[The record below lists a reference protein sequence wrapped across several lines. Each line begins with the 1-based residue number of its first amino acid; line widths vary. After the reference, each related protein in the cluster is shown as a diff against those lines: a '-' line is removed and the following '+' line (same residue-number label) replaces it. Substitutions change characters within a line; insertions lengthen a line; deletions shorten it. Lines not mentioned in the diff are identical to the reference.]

1 MRIMTG
7 WFSAGDRRY
16 KMNVKSPPQTPLSS
30 PVSILFFI
38 LYIIFLLQRM
48 MPVSFVIEELDAA
61 GSHHSTFFIP
71 FILYK
76 YYIVLMVYF
85 SNTIFNIIIK

>member
-7 WFSAGDRRY
+7 WFSADDRRY
-16 KMNVKSPPQTPLSS
+16 KMNAKSLPQTSLSS

-38 LYIIFLLQRM
+38 LYVIFLLQRM
-48 MPVSFVIEELDAA
+48 MPVSFVIEALDAA
-61 GSHHSTFFIP
+61 GSHHSTFFSFLVYNIA
-71 FILYK
+71 
-76 YYIVLMVYF
+76 LMVYF